1 MELTRRDALAAL
13 ATTGAVV
20 GAGSALG
27 WETLR
32 DDPTKGADERTESSA
47 EGSNTAES
55 VAFTEQE
62 AGTLSLLAGTLYPSA
77 VTGIPPFVET
87 YVVGR
92 IPDRPEYA
100 GGMKAALGTLDGYA
114 TDWFDGAYT
123 TLSPADREALLRQMG
138 LDTAAPDP
146 AGSDRERLRYYLLN
160 ELLYALYSSP
170 TGGKFAGI
178 ENPRGHPGGL
188 KSYQRSPPQE

>member
-13 ATTGAVV
+13 ATTGAAV

-32 DDPTKGADERTESSA
+32 EDPADDAGERTDSA
-47 EGSNTAES
+47 TDES
-55 VAFTEQE
+55 VAFAEQE
-62 AGTLSLLAGTLYPSA
+62 VATLTVLAGTLYPSA
-77 VTGIPPFVET
+77 VTGIPAFVET

-92 IPDRPEYA
+92 IRDRSEYA
-100 GGMKAALGTLDGYA
+100 EGIRAALAILDDYA
-114 TDWFDGAYT
+114 TDWFDGEYR
-123 TLSPADREALLRQMG
+123 TLPPANREALLRQMG

-146 AGSDRERLRYYLLN
+146 AGSDRERLRYYLVN

-170 TGGKFAGI
+170 TGGELAGI
-178 ENPRGHPGGL
+178 GNPRGHPGRL
-188 KSYQRSPPQE
+188 ASYQRARPGDDR

>member
-13 ATTGAVV
+13 ATTGAAV

-32 DDPTKGADERTESSA
+32 DEPANDANERTGSSA
-47 EGSNTAES
+47 ERSNTAES
-55 VAFTEQE
+55 VAFAERE
-62 AGTLSLLAGTLYPSA
+62 VATLTVLAGTLYPSA
-77 VTGIPPFVET
+77 VTGIPAFVET

-92 IPDRPEYA
+92 VRDRPEYA
-100 GGMKAALGTLDGYA
+100 EGVRAALATLDDYA

-123 TLSPADREALLRQMG
+123 TLQPANREALLRQMG

-170 TGGKFAGI
+170 TGGTLAGI

-188 KSYQRSPPQE
+188 ASYQRGPSRK